1 METNMNLELE
11 KINLQGIE
19 FFQQAEK
26 KKDV

>member
-19 FFQQAEK
+19 FFHQAEK